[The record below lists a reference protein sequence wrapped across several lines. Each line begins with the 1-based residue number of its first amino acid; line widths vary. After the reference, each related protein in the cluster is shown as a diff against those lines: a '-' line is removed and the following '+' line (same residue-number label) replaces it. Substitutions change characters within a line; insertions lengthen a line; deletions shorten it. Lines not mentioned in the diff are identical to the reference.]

1 MGVGLVSLLEVVT
14 TVLALAG
21 EVLVAFSWTSL
32 GQLLLELLLDLF
44 LLLEEQRLFFGCLRH
59 QTTPAA
65 ASLR

>member
-44 LLLEEQRLFFGCLRH
+44 LLLEEQRLFFWLLATSDYSRCC
-59 QTTPAA
+59 
-65 ASLR
+65 